1 MSLVDR
7 VTLDRISTEARDIHF
22 ARTAL
27 TLLATVLWC
36 VGWFGWFAAK
46 TLGAVWLAIWLAV
59 CWSATAVKV
68 GWVEARAD
76 RGGT

>member
-22 ARTAL
+22 ARTLL
-27 TLLATVLWC
+27 TFVATVLWC
-36 VGWFGWFAAK
+36 VGWFAAK
-46 TLGAVWLAIWLAV
+46 TLGAIWLAM

-68 GWVEARAD
+68 GWVDARAD